1 MRQILLLV
9 VFVLAARWL
18 VKTMRAAQTQAAMR
32 GASRAGAGA
41 GARAGTAGGARA
53 RQTQQ
58 APRQLAEPM
67 VRCAVCGVHAP
78 KSDSVSAGAQY
89 FCSAE
94 HARRYAART
103 GGSRDGR

>member
-18 VKTMRAAQTQAAMR
+18 VRTMRAAQTE
-32 GASRAGAGA
+32 GALR
-41 GARAGTAGGARA
+41 GGARPGTPRGA
-53 RQTQQ
+53 AGGTGQER

-67 VRCAVCGVHAP
+67 VCCAVCGVHAP
-78 KSDSVSAGAQY
+78 KSDSIRAGAQY

-94 HARRYAART
+94 HAQRYAARA
-103 GGSRDGR
+103 GGREGR

>member
-32 GASRAGAGA
+32 GAARPGATRGAGPQPA
-41 GARAGTAGGARA
+41 TE
-53 RQTQQ
+53 
-58 APRQLAEPM
+58 PRQLAEPM

-78 KSDSVSAGAQY
+78 KSESVFGGAHY

-94 HARRYAART
+94 HARRYAARA
-103 GGSRDGR
+103 SGREGR

>member
-1 MRQILLLV
+1 MRQILLLF

-32 GASRAGAGA
+32 GAGRADAPRSGA
-41 GARAGTAGGARA
+41 AGTGSARSQPRA
-53 RQTQQ
+53 E
-58 APRQLAEPM
+58 PRQLAEPM
-67 VRCAVCGVHAP
+67 VRCAACGVHAP
-78 KSDSVSAGAQY
+78 KSDSILAGAQY

-103 GGSRDGR
+103 GGREGR

>member
-18 VKTMRAAQTQAAMR
+18 VRTMRAAQMQASMR
-32 GASRAGAGA
+32 GGSRAGAA
-41 GARAGTAGGARA
+41 AGGARPK
-53 RQTQQ
+53 QPHG
-58 APRQLAEPM
+58 PRQLAEPM

-78 KSDSVSAGAQY
+78 KSDSIAAGGGY

-94 HARRYAART
+94 HAQRYAARA
-103 GGSRDGR
+103 SGREGR

>member
-32 GASRAGAGA
+32 GAARPGAPGRRAGP
-41 GARAGTAGGARA
+41 
-53 RQTQQ
+53 Q
-58 APRQLAEPM
+58 AATEPRQLAEPM

-78 KSDSVSAGAQY
+78 KSESVFSGAHY

-94 HARRYAART
+94 HARRYAARA
-103 GGSRDGR
+103 SGREGR

>member
-1 MRQILLLV
+1 MRQIFLLV

-32 GASRAGAGA
+32 G
-41 GARAGTAGGARA
+41 GARSAPPPGAAGGARYEPP
-53 RQTQQ
+53 RE
-58 APRQLAEPM
+58 PRQLAEPM

-78 KSDSVSAGAQY
+78 KSDSVVVGGQS

-103 GGSRDGR
+103 SGREGR

>member
-41 GARAGTAGGARA
+41 SARTAGGARA
-53 RQTQQ
+53 RQTQHE
-58 APRQLAEPM
+58 PRQLAEPM

>member
-18 VKTMRAAQTQAAMR
+18 VRIMRAAQMQASMR
-32 GASRAGAGA
+32 GASRTGA
-41 GARAGTAGGARA
+41 AGGARPE
-53 RQTQQ
+53 Q
-58 APRQLAEPM
+58 AHGPRQLAEPM

-78 KSDSVSAGAQY
+78 KSDSIAAGGGY

-94 HARRYAART
+94 HAQRYAARA
-103 GGSRDGR
+103 SGREGR

>member
-32 GASRAGAGA
+32 GARPQPS
-41 GARAGTAGGARA
+41 TE
-53 RQTQQ
+53 
-58 APRQLAEPM
+58 PRQLAEPM

-78 KSDSVSAGAQY
+78 KSESVFGGARY
-89 FCSAE
+89 FCCAE
-94 HARRYAART
+94 HARRYAARA
-103 GGSRDGR
+103 SGREGR

>member
-18 VKTMRAAQTQAAMR
+18 VKTMRAAQSQAAMR
-32 GASRAGAGA
+32 GAARPGA
-41 GARAGTAGGARA
+41 ARGGARP
-53 RQTQQ
+53 QPSTE
-58 APRQLAEPM
+58 PRQLAEPM

-78 KSDSVSAGAQY
+78 KSESVFGGARY

-94 HARRYAART
+94 HARRYAARA
-103 GGSRDGR
+103 SGREGR